1 MSSDSS
7 SPAEPAPAA
16 PIPPATASATPPA
29 AERAMAEQPSVIS
42 LMHPQG
48 FTPYAVEGLTLDKP
62 LFARVT
68 YRPE

>member
-1 MSSDSS
+1 MNPSPDS
-7 SPAEPAPAA
+7 
-16 PIPPATASATPPA
+16 TTTPPA
-29 AERAMAEQPSVIS
+29 ATATASPAIDAAAAQKPGLISV
-42 LMHPQG
+42 MCPMG